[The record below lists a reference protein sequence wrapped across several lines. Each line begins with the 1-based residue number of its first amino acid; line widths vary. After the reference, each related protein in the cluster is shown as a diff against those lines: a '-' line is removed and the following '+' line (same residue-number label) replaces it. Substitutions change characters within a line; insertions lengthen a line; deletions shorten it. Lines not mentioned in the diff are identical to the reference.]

1 MEEQTK
7 TRTTTTK
14 KKKKEEQE
22 EQEQEQQKEEEE
34 ARRRRRTTTSTTTTT
49 RLTKSRLQNQLPVSL
64 PVKKT
69 CNTINSNSGRTP
81 FLTKVKLTVQ
91 IAKETVTCNNR
102 AETSVLS
109 ECWWKRGHVTI
120 DGHKPLSSHWVSGA
134 SNLMN
139 INEL

>member
-1 MEEQTK
+1 MEEQKK
-7 TRTTTTK
+7 TRTTTTTK

-34 ARRRRRTTTSTTTTT
+34 ARRRRRTTT

-109 ECWWKRGHVTI
+109 ECCWKRGHVTI